1 MATFLKTVRNTVKYW
16 YVPAIIGVLF
26 IILGGYLFSIPEA
39 TYFSLVV
46 LFSLSFLFSGI
57 LEIVFSIQNK
67 DELEGWGWHL
77 TSGIFSLLIGIVL
90 VSKPDV
96 AATTLPFFIGFS
108 LLFRSFQGLGFAFEL
123 KNYGVIKWG
132 NLAILSILGIVF
144 SFLLIANPIFTGI
157 SLVVMTALSFIFV
170 GISAIVLAFQ
180 LKKLK
185 TLPGKLRKELKDKI
199 EDLKEEYYNEIK
211 RDDD

>member
-57 LEIVFSIQNK
+57 WEIVFSIQNK
-67 DELEGWGWHL
+67 DELEGWGWYL

-108 LLFRSFQGLGFAFEL
+108 LLFRSFQGLGFSFEL

>member
-1 MATFLKTVRNTVKYW
+1 MATFLKTVRNTVKNW
-16 YVPAIIGVLF
+16 YIPAIIGVLF
-26 IILGGYLFSIPEA
+26 ILLGGYLFSVPVA
-39 TYFSLVV
+39 TYLTLTIFFSLT
-46 LFSLSFLFSGI
+46 FLFSGI
-57 LEIVFSIQNK
+57 LEIVFSVQNK
-67 DELEGWGWHL
+67 DELEGWGWYL
-77 TSGIFSLLIGIVL
+77 TSGIFSLLIGVAL
-90 VSKPDV
+90 VAKPEV

>member
-16 YVPAIIGVLF
+16 YIPALIGVLF

-67 DELEGWGWHL
+67 DELEGWGWYL
-77 TSGIFSLLIGIVL
+77 TSGIFSLLIGVAL
-90 VSKPDV
+90 VAKPEV

-123 KNYGVIKWG
+123 KNYGIIKWG

>member
-57 LEIVFSIQNK
+57 LEIVFSVQNK
-67 DELEGWGWHL
+67 DELEGWGWYL

-108 LLFRSFQGLGFAFEL
+108 LLFRSFQGLGFSFEL

>member
-26 IILGGYLFSIPEA
+26 IILGGYLFSIPVA
-39 TYFSLVV
+39 TYLTLTIFFSLT
-46 LFSLSFLFSGI
+46 FLFSGI
-57 LEIVFSIQNK
+57 LEIVFSVQNK
-67 DELEGWGWHL
+67 DELEGWGWYL
-77 TSGIFSLLIGIVL
+77 TSGIFSLLIGVAL
-90 VSKPDV
+90 VAKPEV

>member
-1 MATFLKTVRNTVKYW
+1 MATFKTVRNTVKYW

-39 TYFSLVV
+39 TYFLLVV

-67 DELEGWGWHL
+67 DELEGWGWYL
-77 TSGIFSLLIGIVL
+77 TSGIFSLLIGVAL
-90 VSKPDV
+90 VAKPEV

>member
-57 LEIVFSIQNK
+57 SEIVFSIQNK
-67 DELEGWGWHL
+67 DELEGWGWYL
-77 TSGIFSLLIGIVL
+77 TSGIFSLLIGVAL
-90 VSKPDV
+90 VAKPEV

>member
-1 MATFLKTVRNTVKYW
+1 M
-16 YVPAIIGVLF
+16 
-26 IILGGYLFSIPEA
+26 
-39 TYFSLVV
+39 
-46 LFSLSFLFSGI
+46 
-57 LEIVFSIQNK
+57 EIVFSIQNK
-67 DELEGWGWHL
+67 DELEGWGWYL
-77 TSGIFSLLIGIVL
+77 TSGIFSLLIGVAL
-90 VSKPDV
+90 VAKPEV

>member
-16 YVPAIIGVLF
+16 YVPAIIGVLL

-67 DELEGWGWHL
+67 DELEGWGWYL
-77 TSGIFSLLIGIVL
+77 TSGIFSLLIGVAL
-90 VSKPDV
+90 VAKPEV

-144 SFLLIANPIFTGI
+144 SFLLIANPIFTVI

>member
-1 MATFLKTVRNTVKYW
+1 MATFLKTVRNTVKNW
-16 YVPAIIGVLF
+16 YIPAIIGVLF
-26 IILGGYLFSIPEA
+26 ILLGGYLFSVPVA
-39 TYFSLVV
+39 TYLTLTIFFSLT
-46 LFSLSFLFSGI
+46 FLFSGI
-57 LEIVFSIQNK
+57 LEIVFSVQNK
-67 DELEGWGWHL
+67 DELEGWGWYL

-108 LLFRSFQGLGFAFEL
+108 LLFRSFQGLGFSFEL

-132 NLAILSILGIVF
+132 NLAILSILGIIF

-157 SLVVMTALSFIFV
+157 SLVVMTALSFICV

>member
-57 LEIVFSIQNK
+57 WEIVFSIQNK
-67 DELEGWGWHL
+67 DELEGWGWYL
-77 TSGIFSLLIGIVL
+77 TSGIFSLLIGVAL
-90 VSKPDV
+90 VAKPEV

>member
-67 DELEGWGWHL
+67 DELEGWGWYL
-77 TSGIFSLLIGIVL
+77 TSGIFSLLIGVAL
-90 VSKPDV
+90 VAKPEV

>member
-1 MATFLKTVRNTVKYW
+1 MATFLKTVRNTVKNW
-16 YVPAIIGVLF
+16 YIPAIIGVLF
-26 IILGGYLFSIPEA
+26 ILLGGYLFSVPVA
-39 TYFSLVV
+39 TYLTLTIFFSLT
-46 LFSLSFLFSGI
+46 FLFSGI
-57 LEIVFSIQNK
+57 LEIVFSVQNK
-67 DELEGWGWHL
+67 DELEGWGWYL

>member
-46 LFSLSFLFSGI
+46 LFILSFLFSGI

-67 DELEGWGWHL
+67 DELEGWGWYL
-77 TSGIFSLLIGIVL
+77 TSGIFSLLIGVAL
-90 VSKPDV
+90 VAKPEV

>member
-1 MATFLKTVRNTVKYW
+1 MATFLKTIRNTVKNW
-16 YVPAIIGVLF
+16 YIPAIIGVLF
-26 IILGGYLFSIPEA
+26 ILFGGYLFSVPAE
-39 TYFSLVV
+39 TYFTLTIF
-46 LFSLSFLFSGI
+46 FSLSFLFSGI
-57 LEIVFSIQNK
+57 LEIVFSVQNK
-67 DELEGWGWHL
+67 EELEGWGWYL
-77 TSGIFSLLIGIVL
+77 TSGIFALLIGIVL
-90 VSKPDV
+90 IAKPEV
-96 AATTLPFFIGFS
+96 AVTTLPFFVGFS

-132 NLAILSILGIVF
+132 NLAILSVLGIIF

-157 SLVVMTALSFIFV
+157 SLVVITALSFIFV

-199 EDLKEEYYNEIK
+199 EDLKEEYYKDIEK
-211 RDDD
+211 

>member
-1 MATFLKTVRNTVKYW
+1 MATFFKTIRNTVKHW
-16 YVPAIIGVLF
+16 YIPAIIGVLF
-26 IILGGYLFSIPEA
+26 IILGGYLFSVPDA

-57 LEIVFSIQNK
+57 LEIVFSVQNK
-67 DELEGWGWHL
+67 EELEGWGWYL

-90 VSKPDV
+90 VIRPEIAV
-96 AATTLPFFIGFS
+96 TTLPFFVGFS

-123 KNYGVIKWG
+123 KNYKILKWG
-132 NLAILSILGIVF
+132 NLAILSVLGIIF
-144 SFLLIANPIFTGI
+144 SFMLIANPIFTGI
-157 SLVVMTALSFIFV
+157 SLVMMTAFSFIFV
-170 GISAIVLAFQ
+170 GVYAIVMCFQ

-199 EDLKEEYYNEIK
+199 EDLKEEYYKDIEK
-211 RDDD
+211 

>member
-16 YVPAIIGVLF
+16 YVPAIIGVLL

-67 DELEGWGWHL
+67 DELEGWGWYL
-77 TSGIFSLLIGIVL
+77 TSGIFSLLIGVAL
-90 VSKPDV
+90 VAKPEV

>member
-16 YVPAIIGVLF
+16 YVPAILGVLF

-57 LEIVFSIQNK
+57 WEIVFSIQNK
-67 DELEGWGWHL
+67 DELEAWGWYL
-77 TSGIFSLLIGIVL
+77 TSGIVSLLIGVAL
-90 VSKPDV
+90 VAKPEV

>member
-67 DELEGWGWHL
+67 DELEGWGWYL
-77 TSGIFSLLIGIVL
+77 TSGIFSLLIGVAL
-90 VSKPDV
+90 VAKPEV

-144 SFLLIANPIFTGI
+144 SFLLIANPIFTVI

>member
-26 IILGGYLFSIPEA
+26 IILGGYLFSVPVA
-39 TYFSLVV
+39 TYLTLTIFFSLT
-46 LFSLSFLFSGI
+46 FLFSGI
-57 LEIVFSIQNK
+57 LEIVFSVQNK
-67 DELEGWGWHL
+67 DELEGWGWYL